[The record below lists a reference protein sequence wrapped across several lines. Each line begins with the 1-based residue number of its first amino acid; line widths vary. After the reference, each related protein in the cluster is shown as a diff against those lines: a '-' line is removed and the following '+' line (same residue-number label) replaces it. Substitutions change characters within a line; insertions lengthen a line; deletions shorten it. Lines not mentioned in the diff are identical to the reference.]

1 MLNKFFGHEFTCIT
15 FIPNGPGYADI
26 TGLERICAT
35 TGAEAGSNVVGG
47 ASYLVAS
54 FNYYH
59 SYMWRNLDII
69 FTFMVFFLATAL
81 VATEYIMAAKSKGE
95 VLVFRRG
102 HIPVQESK
110 SSDDEESAQPVQQ
123 LVVDVEEKVKRDGAV
138 SGLQKQTSIFH
149 WEDVC
154 YHINI
159 KGEGRHLLDNVDR
172 WVEPGTLTALMGAS
186 GAGRTTLLDTLAS
199 RVTMGVVTG
208 NMFVDGQQR
217 DESFQRKTGYVQQQ
231 DLHLQTSTVRE
242 ALIFSACLRQ
252 PQDVPDAEKVAYC
265 SEVIRLL
272 GMEKYADAIVGV
284 PGEGACS
291 SSEIVESFFYS

>member
-1 MLNKFFGHEFTCIT
+1 
-15 FIPNGPGYADI
+15 
-26 TGLERICAT
+26 
-35 TGAEAGSNVVGG
+35 
-47 ASYLVAS
+47 
-54 FNYYH
+54 
-59 SYMWRNLDII
+59 MWRNLDII
-69 FTFMVFFLATAL
+69 FAFMVFFLATAL
-81 VATEYIMAAKSKGE
+81 VATEYITAAKSKGE

-110 SSDDEESAQPVQQ
+110 SSDDKESAQPVQQ
-123 LVVDVEEKVKRDGAV
+123 LVIDVEEKVKRDGAV

-159 KGEGRHLLDNVDR
+159 KGEGCRLLDNVDG

-199 RVTMGVVTG
+199 RVMMSVVTG

-217 DESFQRKTGYVQQQ
+217 DESFQRKMGYVQQQ

-242 ALIFSACLRQ
+242 ALIFSARLRQ

-272 GMEKYADAIVGV
+272 GMEKYADAVVGV

-291 SSEIVESFFYS
+291 GSEIVESFFYS

>member
-1 MLNKFFGHEFTCIT
+1 MLNKFFGHEFPCIT

-26 TGLERICAT
+26 TGPERICAT

-59 SYMWRNLDII
+59 SHMWRNLDII
-69 FTFMVFFLATAL
+69 FAFMVFFLATAL

-123 LVVDVEEKVKRDGAV
+123 LVVDVDEKVKRDGTV

-159 KGEGRHLLDNVDR
+159 KGEGHRLLDNVDG
-172 WVEPGTLTALMGAS
+172 WVEPGTLTALM
-186 GAGRTTLLDTLAS
+186 
-199 RVTMGVVTG
+199 
-208 NMFVDGQQR
+208 
-217 DESFQRKTGYVQQQ
+217 
-231 DLHLQTSTVRE
+231 TSTVRE
-242 ALIFSACLRQ
+242 ALIFSAHLRQ

-272 GMEKYADAIVGV
+272 GMEKYADAVVGV

-291 SSEIVESFFYS
+291 GSEIVESFFYS